1 MRFAPKS
8 DMSRLKAIGSLFIAL
23 TAVVIFTK
31 ALGPF
36 AIEVAGSAFDRLT
49 TEPKPTKLTEPK
61 PTKLMEP
68 KPTKPE
74 LAGTSRHYRLVA
86 GPDGPTL
93 VPEMNKPK

>member
-8 DMSRLKAIGSLFIAL
+8 DMSRLKAIGTLFIAL

-36 AIEVAGSAFDRLT
+36 AIEVAGSAFNRLT

-61 PTKLMEP
+61 PTK
-68 KPTKPE
+68 PE
-74 LAGTSRHYRLVA
+74 LAGNSRHYRLLA

-93 VPEMNKPK
+93 VHEMNKPK

>member
-8 DMSRLKAIGSLFIAL
+8 DMSRLKAIGTLFIAL
-23 TAVVIFTK
+23 TAVVILTK

-36 AIEVAGSAFDRLT
+36 ANEVAGSAFNRLT

-61 PTKLMEP
+61 PTK
-68 KPTKPE
+68 PE
-74 LAGTSRHYRLVA
+74 LAGNSRHYRLLA

-93 VPEMNKPK
+93 VHEMNKPK